1 MKLISALFCTLS
13 TLFLFSSTAEARSLS
28 EVIGDTLRGEI
39 GDTVVDSVRRD
50 VCRQREEENPNGETQ
65 NDDFCDTWEG
75 LDRLGDA
82 LRRGSN
88 GIRAIDAI
96 FD

>member
-13 TLFLFSSTAEARSLS
+13 TLFLLSSTAEARSLG